1 MHKSEILKLFG
12 IVKQQGLTLIPLDMY
27 FRDSRVKV
35 TVGLCRGKKLYD
47 KRATAAA
54 KDAGREMERAMK
66 GRGRED

>member
-12 IVKQQGLTLIPLDMY
+12 VVKQQGLTLIPLDMY

-66 GRGRED
+66 GRSRED